1 MKEFERYLHQIQ
13 EMRVSINFDELQ
25 ENEFDSQDEII
36 MIIQKALSDRGY
48 RSEVEETKTSWQK
61 VNHLTKLKIFKRQ

>member
-25 ENEFDSQDEII
+25 QDEFESQDEII
-36 MIIQKALSDRGY
+36 NIIQKALSDNGY
-48 RSEVEETKTSWQK
+48 LSEVEETKTSWRK
-61 VNHLTKLKIFKRQ
+61 INHITKLKIFKR

>member
-25 ENEFDSQDEII
+25 EDEFESQDEII
-36 MIIQKALSDRGY
+36 NIIQKALSDNGY
-48 RSEVEETKTSWQK
+48 LSEVEETKTSWRK
-61 VNHLTKLKIFKRQ
+61 INHITKLKIFKR